1 MKTNSKNLKTVYV
14 STFIHEVH
22 LARTKLESKEIKSFV
37 IDEHLNSII
46 GTAFIEG
53 YKLNVATDNYEQA
66 RTILSL
72 YKT

>member
-1 MKTNSKNLKTVYV
+1 MSHQSLKTVFI

-22 LARTKLESKEIKSFV
+22 LAKSKLESKGIRSFL
-37 IDEHLNSII
+37 IDEHLNATI

-53 YKLNVATDNYEQA
+53 YKLQVDAKDFEDA

>member
-1 MKTNSKNLKTVYV
+1 MGIRNSLKTVFV

-22 LARTKLESKEIKSFV
+22 LARTKLASKGIDSFIV
-37 IDEHLNSII
+37 DENLNSII

-53 YKLNVATDNYEQA
+53 YKLNVDSADFEQA